1 MDLLL
6 AILPRYTTHSDP
18 PAGISILNAVA
29 KRAGFSSKTS
39 DFNLIFYNE
48 LFDQKHDVW
57 ERIDTWMD
65 RSPNIK
71 PSIVASKVLSED
83 DQAELNKIYSIWLGI
98 IEENQ
103 PRFLGFSLFTTYSI
117 VPALEFIPKVK
128 ERFPDIKIIIGGAGT
143 TPRNDTL
150 FDLAD
155 FYVEGEGE
163 NAILDVL
170 NGIDGP
176 GINGNPAIQID
187 DMNTIPYPDY
197 SDFNLSDYV
206 CEGKMLR
213 VTGSRGC
220 VRRCNFCD
228 VYKMWPLFRYRSGDV
243 IANEIFHQWSTLP
256 SKPDRF
262 IFTDSLING
271 NMKMLRK
278 MCERLIELK
287 EQNPEFR
294 PKYTGQFIAGSPRFT
309 TIDDWNLL
317 EKSGCYT
324 VQIGVENGSERIRL
338 AMNKKVK
345 DEWLSY
351 CVEEAYKRNI
361 NMTWFTIVGFP
372 EEVDEDFFKTV
383 KFCDKYKWMNKK
395 ENFRILI
402 SINEFTLYEADWLI
416 DHRDDILYDHNGN
429 WYYSKNNESV
439 REKRM
444 AKMIFLQKK
453 IIEWGYEYRI
463 TSLMSSIHD
472 FKSLEKILG
481 DRYGYEIYGDFEL
494 YVKYR
499 DDLEKKYEG
508 WKENA

>member
-1 MDLLL
+1 MIDLLL
-6 AILPRYTTHSDP
+6 TILPRYTTYSDP

-29 KRAGFSSKTS
+29 KQAGFSSKTV
-39 DFNLIFYNE
+39 DFNLIFYKE
-48 LFDQKHDVW
+48 LFDKKHDVW

-65 RSPNIK
+65 RSPNVK
-71 PSIVASKVLSED
+71 PSVVASKVLSED
-83 DQAELNKIYSIWLGI
+83 DQAELNKIYSIWMGV

-143 TPRNDTL
+143 TPRNDQL
-150 FDLAD
+150 FDMAD

-163 NAILDVL
+163 NAILDAL

-187 DMNTIPYPDY
+187 DMNIIPYPDY
-197 SDFNLSDYV
+197 SDYPLSDYI
-206 CEGKMLR
+206 CQGKMLR

-256 SKPDRF
+256 SKPNMF
-262 IFTDSLING
+262 LFTDSLING
-271 NMKMLRK
+271 NMKMLRE
-278 MCERLIELK
+278 MCKSLIELK

-294 PKYTGQFIAGSPRFT
+294 PRFKGQFITGSPRFT

-317 EKSGCYT
+317 EKAGCHT
-324 VQIGVENGSERIRL
+324 LMIGVEHGSEKMRL

-351 CVEEAYKRNI
+351 GVEEARKRNI
-361 NMTWFTIVGFP
+361 KMRWFMIVGFP
-372 EEVDEDFFKTV
+372 EETDEDFFETV
-383 KFCDKYKWMNKK
+383 KFCENYAWMNDKDYQV
-395 ENFRILI
+395 NI

-416 DHRDDILYDHNGN
+416 NHRDDIYYDQNNN
-429 WYYSKNNESV
+429 WYYSKNDESV

-444 AKMIFLQKK
+444 ARMIFLQRK
-453 IIEWGYEYRI
+453 ILEWGYDYRI
-463 TSLMSSIHD
+463 TSLMNAIKD
-472 FKSLEKILG
+472 FSSLEKILG
-481 DRYGYEIYGDFEL
+481 DRYGYDIYGDFEL
-494 YVKYR
+494 YIKYR
-499 DDLEKKYEG
+499 DGLEERYEE
-508 WKENA
+508 K